1 MRLKAVCVPR
11 PPWMHRHHHLPL
23 HLPRCRMETSVVSIL
38 ATGVAGRTIGIASA
52 SAVAT
57 DVTGITSA
65 RVAAVLEALGTVSVV
80 DRALTMALTV
90 DAA

>member
-1 MRLKAVCVPR
+1 
-11 PPWMHRHHHLPL
+11 
-23 HLPRCRMETSVVSIL
+23 METSVVSIL
-38 ATGVAGRTIGIASA
+38 ATGVAGRTIGIANA
-52 SAVAT
+52 SAVVT

-65 RVAAVLEALGTVSVV
+65 RVAAALEALDTVSVV